1 MFYIRKINVR
11 FKYSKFVNT
20 NPNTYYAPTSVY
32 YNGITDTIIEKTFN
46 KIYPYNLV
54 PSQDYSNDEWQ
65 FSANV
70 IQSKT
75 ISLASI
81 TTETFKRLNSNI
93 YRNIFENTLF
103 DLYSIQNKIFN
114 NRLKQNTVFQYN
126 HGLNLYDLVY
136 LDNNGIY
143 KKGLAIEGERYNVC
157 GMVSEIINENEF
169 ILTYYG
175 KVEIEE
181 PLSASDSSILY
192 LSDTEE
198 GKFCIYEDITS
209 TFYTPIGFYIDG
221 YILVSILDSSYGF
234 PLHPYEE
241 FQNQEG
247 ITYLT
252 NTDVNDII
260 QQVINNA

>member
-1 MFYIRKINVR
+1 MSKARVR
-11 FKYSKFVNT
+11 FRNSRFVNF
-20 NPNTYYAPTSVY
+20 NPNTYYSY
-32 YNGITDTIIEKTFN
+32 IRIYCESFDDSLIIKTFIKKYPYELIKPSRYKTEDSWQISTN
-46 KIYPYNLV
+46 VSDKSFLSFDKIYTLSFNRY
-54 PSQDYSNDEWQ
+54 
-65 FSANV
+65 
-70 IQSKT
+70 
-75 ISLASI
+75 
-81 TTETFKRLNSNI
+81 NSNI
-93 YRNIFENTLF
+93 YKNIFENTLF

-126 HGLNLYDLVY
+126 HCLNLYDLVY

-143 KKGLAIEGERYNVC
+143 KKGLAVEGERYNVC
-157 GMVSEIINENEF
+157 GMVSEVINENEF

-192 LSDTEE
+192 LSDIEE

-241 FQNQEG
+241 FQNQEN

>member
-1 MFYIRKINVR
+1 MAKVR
-11 FKYSKFVNT
+11 VKFKNSKFINF
-20 NPNTYYAPTSVY
+20 NPSTYYSYANVY
-32 YNGITDTIIEKTFN
+32 KNGYCDTAETKTFSKEYPFELIRASQY
-46 KIYPYNLV
+46 KIED
-54 PSQDYSNDEWQ
+54 SWQ
-65 FSANV
+65 TSANV
-70 IQSKT
+70 ADQYFLD
-75 ISLASI
+75 LAI
-81 TTETFKRLNSNI
+81 IYTLIFNRYNSNI
-93 YRNIFENTLF
+93 YKNIFENTLF

-143 KKGLAIEGERYNVC
+143 KKGLAIEGEKYNVC

-241 FQNQEG
+241 FQSQED